1 MAIPS
6 LMQVGGMEWIS
17 FVWKHTHQLKIMI
30 EIESLWTPLPTWQHD
45 QSIMELT
52 LQLNLHHNTLQAIN
66 QCCLFL
72 QVITIAD
79 ITTTDGKNL
88 AWSSRGQWSAI

>member
-30 EIESLWTPLPTWQHD
+30 EIESLWTPLPT
-45 QSIMELT
+45 
-52 LQLNLHHNTLQAIN
+52 
-66 QCCLFL
+66 
-72 QVITIAD
+72 
-79 ITTTDGKNL
+79 
-88 AWSSRGQWSAI
+88 